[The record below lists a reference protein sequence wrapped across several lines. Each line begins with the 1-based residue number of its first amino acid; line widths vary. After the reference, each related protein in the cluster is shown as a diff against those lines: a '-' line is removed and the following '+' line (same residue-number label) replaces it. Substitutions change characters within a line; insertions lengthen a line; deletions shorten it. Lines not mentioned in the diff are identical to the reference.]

1 MKNVVNVSS
10 PCPFL
15 FGILFGSRLLE
26 QSGRISWAHAN
37 NGQTVNTQ
45 MGKRIKL
52 SENTV
57 AALASPSSN
66 INTFLQLTYNS
77 KPTGSFIDY
86 EQTGTLYPTT
96 SRSSLILHAP
106 REGDEWIV
114 AWQGKKRVAWKGC
127 AHVNDTEFVLIPN
140 GNDFVMEK
148 RVVLS
153 QFETIRD
160 NVPNVPPPVSLPLV
174 KNSVTHS
181 SVKHSKSSDSKKS
194 LVDSAKKELP
204 SPKKQSPSIEQK
216 KELPSVRKN
225 VPSLVTSVEIPMLQ
239 VDRLATP
246 HPRSVSPSSTSSHSA
261 TDLDSMA
268 LELEMDW
275 DEEISMGQSHTPASV
290 VYDHSDHSPQRKKP
304 DVPQLGKPK
313 SLSVMVEES
322 GSDSN

>member
-1 MKNVVNVSS
+1 M
-10 PCPFL
+10 
-15 FGILFGSRLLE
+15 SRHA
-26 QSGRISWAHAN
+26 SHAN
-37 NGQTVNTQ
+37 KGQIVNTQ

-96 SRSSLILHAP
+96 SRSSLIRHAP

-127 AHVNDTEFVLIPN
+127 AHVNDTEFVLIPD

-160 NVPNVPPPVSLPLV
+160 NVPNVPPPVALPLV

-181 SVKHSKSSDSKKS
+181 SVNHSKSSDSKKS
-194 LVDSAKKELP
+194 LVESTKKELP
-204 SPKKQSPSIEQK
+204 SPKKSPSIEQK
-216 KELPSVRKN
+216 KNLPSIGKKL
-225 VPSLVTSVEIPMLQ
+225 PSLVTSVEIPMLQ

-246 HPRSVSPSSTSSHSA
+246 HPRSVSPSATSSHSA

-290 VYDHSDHSPQRKKP
+290 VFDHSPQKP